1 MTPTRYPVLEF
12 LFVAVFAELHFRDK
26 NSEHQ
31 LGFSTRQIV
40 GLDSAPDW
48 LQYIACHSSRSL

>member
-12 LFVAVFAELHFRDK
+12 LFVAVFAKLHFRDK
-26 NSEHQ
+26 NPEQQ

-48 LQYIACHSSRSL
+48 LQ